1 MVLDQ
6 ISTLKKLL
14 KVEVEQ
20 RKNAETQFR
29 DQIQKKSEQI
39 LNKFTVEYLNKLN
52 QMSDQ
57 VTSFTQR
64 KKALDGNMQQLQR
77 KVEVDLR

>member
-20 RKNAETQFR
+20 RKNAECHFK
-29 DQIQKKSEQI
+29 DQVEKKSE
-39 LNKFTVEYLNKLN
+39 
-52 QMSDQ
+52 
-57 VTSFTQR
+57 
-64 KKALDGNMQQLQR
+64 
-77 KVEVDLR
+77 